1 MTSAENSSSMSEFW
15 SHLTIHLT
23 NLDHSFLAGLVIMT
37 VFESPNMSYAMVNG
51 ELLVFRVVYFPR
63 KLPEFL
69 PWGLHSRGSA
79 ISTREH
85 QWICSQ
91 VSSVGGESSVG
102 ERCEK
107 PWVKIL
113 SIARRLGIYWYQIQI
128 DILLKYLISKSRYTR
143 FCTKAFSQ
151 ATFKQS
157 GWWKLGWSKHTAR
170 YFECLASGLPA
181 DGGQAWPWAVSQRS

>member
-1 MTSAENSSSMSEFW
+1 MNSAENSSSMSEFW
-15 SHLTIHLT
+15 SHLT
-23 NLDHSFLAGLVIMT
+23 NLDHSFLAGLDMT

-91 VSSVGGESSVG
+91 VSSLGGESSVG

-107 PWVKIL
+107 LWVKIL

-128 DILLKYLISKSRYTR
+128 DILLEYLISKSRSVYT
-143 FCTKAFSQ
+143 FLHKGF
-151 ATFKQS
+151 
-157 GWWKLGWSKHTAR
+157 
-170 YFECLASGLPA
+170 LASNF
-181 DGGQAWPWAVSQRS
+181 

>member
-15 SHLTIHLT
+15 SHLT

-37 VFESPNMSYAMVNG
+37 VFESPNMSSAMVNG
-51 ELLVFRVVYFPR
+51 ELLVFRVVYSPR

-102 ERCEK
+102 ERCERCEK
-107 PWVKIL
+107 RGVKIL

-128 DILLKYLISKSRYTR
+128 DILLKYLISKSRSVYT
-143 FCTKAFSQ
+143 FLHKGF
-151 ATFKQS
+151 
-157 GWWKLGWSKHTAR
+157 
-170 YFECLASGLPA
+170 LASNF
-181 DGGQAWPWAVSQRS
+181 